1 MRKKIE
7 KSPEVTPSKEATIEQ
22 PSKLKRWAKRY
33 WVTLATIA
41 VIITLTIVVYCTG
54 GLSSDISAYG
64 YFGIFLISLLAAT
77 AIFLPIP
84 NIPAVIL
91 MGAILNP
98 FLVGLMAALGETIG
112 EISGYTA
119 GISGREALN
128 KKERYT
134 RIKRWMER
142 RGTLVLFLFAAI
154 PNFFFKLVGAAAGA
168 MRYPFWKFLLVTL
181 IGKTVKGVVF
191 AFIGYGILRL
201 ILHWI
206 IG

>member
-1 MRKKIE
+1 MFKKKE
-7 KSPEVTPSKEATIEQ
+7 KSPEITPPQEATIEQ
-22 PSKLKRWAKRY
+22 PSKLKLWAKRY

-41 VIITLTIVVYCTG
+41 VILILTIIVYCTG

-77 AIFLPIP
+77 AIFIPIP
-84 NIPAVIL
+84 SVPAVIL

-98 FLVGLMAALGETIG
+98 FLVGLMSGLGETIG
-112 EISGYTA
+112 EISAYTA
-119 GISGREALN
+119 GVSGRAALD

-134 RIKRWMER
+134 RIKKWMKR
-142 RGTLVLFLFAAI
+142 RGTLVLFLFAAT

-181 IGKTVKGVVF
+181 IGKTVKGAIF

>member
-1 MRKKIE
+1 MI
-7 KSPEVTPSKEATIEQ
+7 I
-22 PSKLKRWAKRY
+22 
-33 WVTLATIA
+33 
-41 VIITLTIVVYCTG
+41 IITLVVYCTG
-54 GLSSDISAYG
+54 GLSDDISAYG
-64 YFGIFLISLLAAT
+64 YFGMFLISLLAAT

-84 NIPAVIL
+84 SIPAVIL

-98 FLVGLMAALGETIG
+98 FLVGLMSGLGETIG
-112 EISGYTA
+112 EISAYTA
-119 GISGREALN
+119 GVSGREALD

-134 RIKRWMER
+134 RIKKLMKR
-142 RGTLVLFLFAAI
+142 RGTLVLFIFAAI

-181 IGKTVKGVVF
+181 IGKTVKGVTF

>member
-1 MRKKIE
+1 MEKGE
-7 KSPEVTPSKEATIEQ
+7 KSREVTPAKEATIKQ
-22 PSKLKRWAKRY
+22 SSKLKRWAKRY
-33 WVTLATIA
+33 WVTLATILTI
-41 VIITLTIVVYCTG
+41 VIITLVVYCTG
-54 GLSSDISAYG
+54 GLSDDLSAYG

-77 AIFLPIP
+77 AIFIPIP
-84 NIPAVIL
+84 SVPAVIL

-98 FLVGLMAALGETIG
+98 FVVGLMSGLGETIG
-112 EISGYTA
+112 EISAYTA
-119 GISGREALN
+119 GVSGREALD

-134 RIKRWMER
+134 RIKNWMKR
-142 RGTLVLFLFAAI
+142 RGTLVLFLFAAT

-191 AFIGYGILRL
+191 AFIGYWILQL
-201 ILHWI
+201 IIQWL

>member
-1 MRKKIE
+1 MI
-7 KSPEVTPSKEATIEQ
+7 PSKEATIKQ
-22 PSKLKRWAKRY
+22 ASNLKRWAKRY
-33 WVTLATIA
+33 WVTLTTIA
-41 VIITLTIVVYCTG
+41 VIIILTIAVYCTG

-77 AIFLPIP
+77 ALFLPIP
-84 NIPAVIL
+84 SVPAVIL

-98 FLVGLMAALGETIG
+98 FLVGLMSGLGETIG
-112 EISGYTA
+112 EISAYTA
-119 GISGREALN
+119 GVSGRAALD

-134 RIKRWMER
+134 RIKKLMQR
-142 RGTLVLFLFAAI
+142 RGTLVLFIFAAI

-181 IGKTVKGVVF
+181 IGKTVKGIAF
-191 AFIGYGILRL
+191 AFMGYGILRL
-201 ILHWI
+201 ILDWI

>member
-1 MRKKIE
+1 MFKKKE
-7 KSPEVTPSKEATIEQ
+7 KSPEITPPQEATIEQ
-22 PSKLKRWAKRY
+22 PSKLKLWAKRY

-41 VIITLTIVVYCTG
+41 VILILTIVVYCTG

-77 AIFLPIP
+77 AIFIPIP
-84 NIPAVIL
+84 SVPAVIL

-98 FLVGLMAALGETIG
+98 FLVGLMSGLGETIG
-112 EISGYTA
+112 EISAYTA
-119 GISGREALN
+119 GVSGRAALD

-134 RIKRWMER
+134 RIKKWMKR
-142 RGTLVLFLFAAI
+142 RGTLVLFLFAAT

-181 IGKTVKGVVF
+181 IGKTVKGAIF